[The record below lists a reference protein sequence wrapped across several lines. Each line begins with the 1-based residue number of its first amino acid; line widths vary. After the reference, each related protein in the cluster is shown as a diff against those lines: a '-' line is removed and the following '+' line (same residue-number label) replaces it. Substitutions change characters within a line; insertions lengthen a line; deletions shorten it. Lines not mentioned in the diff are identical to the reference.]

1 MAVSQMQRA
10 QIFAHSSHRAQL
22 IRDLQNLE
30 IIHIV
35 SLNEQEETAGE
46 IPSLPESG
54 ETSVLEEE
62 IRGIIRGIQ
71 GDLSHLQ
78 STIDYLADFE
88 QKKGFISSLL
98 GSRVVI
104 SSQEYSQLSKEIAH
118 GEWRGICSEC
128 RALEDQTLNLTSR
141 EGRLKSDRENLRIW
155 SNLDVPIEEI
165 RDTEKTAI
173 RIGVVPVTAYDGLLA
188 EANSSGVD
196 VALEIIGQTKTEIYV
211 VVIFL
216 QEDEQEVTPILNKYG
231 FSLASLPLTSG
242 TVADRL
248 KQIEDEFSQIS
259 AQRQEIAEKS
269 TQLAVHRDNLMA
281 VYDHISELLRQEQVR
296 ESFINTDH
304 AFMIEGWVRKKD
316 TKKLEEAFSGK
327 YDEVEVI
334 FSEPSEDDEPPVD
347 LQIKGPADP
356 FQMVTRLY
364 GIFCF
369 LLWYMSYRCRLWLS
383 GGVDSIFR
391 RQEIIRRRQEPFQA
405 SNLCW
410 ICNYNSR

>member
-10 QIFAHSSHRAQL
+10 QVFAHSSHRAQL

-35 SLNEQEETAGE
+35 NLNEQEEAAGE
-46 IPSLPESG
+46 TPTLPETG

-88 QKKGFISSLL
+88 QKKGFIAGLL
-98 GSRVVI
+98 GGRVVI

-118 GEWRGICSEC
+118 GEWRGVCNEC
-128 RALEDQTLNLTSR
+128 RALEDQALNLTSR
-141 EGRLKSDRENLRIW
+141 EGRLKSDRANLQIW
-155 SNLDVPIEEI
+155 ANLEVPIEEI

-173 RIGVVPVTAYDGLLA
+173 RIGVVPMAAYEGLLA
-188 EANSSGVD
+188 EVNSSGVD
-196 VALEIIGQTKTEIYV
+196 VALETVGQTKTEVYV
-211 VVIFL
+211 IVIFL
-216 QEDEQEVTPILNKYG
+216 QEDEQEVIPIINKYG
-231 FSLASLPLTSG
+231 FSPASLPLTSG

-248 KQIEDEFSQIS
+248 RQIEEELSQIS

-269 TQLAVHRDNLMA
+269 TQLAVHRENLMA
-281 VYDHISELLRQEQVR
+281 VYDHIGELLRQEQVR
-296 ESFINTDH
+296 ESFISTDH
-304 AFMIEGWVRKKD
+304 TFMIEGWVRKKD
-316 TKKLEEAFSGK
+316 TKKLEEALSEK

-347 LQIKGPADP
+347 LEIKGPADP

-364 GIFCF
+364 GIPN
-369 LLWYMSYRCRLWLS
+369 YR
-383 GGVDSIFR
+383 
-391 RQEIIRRRQEPFQA
+391 EIDPTPLIAPRYAINATRKP
-405 SNLCW
+405 
-410 ICNYNSR
+410 